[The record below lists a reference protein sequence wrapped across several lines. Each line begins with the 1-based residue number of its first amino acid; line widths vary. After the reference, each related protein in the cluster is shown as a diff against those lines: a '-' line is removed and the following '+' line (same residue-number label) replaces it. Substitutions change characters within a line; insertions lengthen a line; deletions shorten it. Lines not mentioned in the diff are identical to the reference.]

1 MQPIAFCN
9 RCRGMKVGWN
19 KRYILHC
26 LACQEWVSKSYK
38 LLILTAV
45 LSSFV
50 FAFPVTTGVVLT
62 DPSSPRIARPG
73 VIAVAA
79 RLVPLPKK
87 GDISAT
93 VEKMLAGYVV
103 EKDRLV
109 RVTQAIMASSLK
121 YHVDPK
127 LVASIVIV
135 ESGANPFA
143 VSEADSVGVM
153 QIHLGTW
160 GKTADTENI
169 NLFKIED
176 NVDFGVRILRDYIA
190 SNGIWEGVARY
201 RGRLATPESQQEADD
216 YVRKVQ
222 GIYGVIPAK
231 ASF

>member
-50 FAFPVTTGVVLT
+50 FAFPVTTGIVLT
-62 DPSSPRIARPG
+62 DPVSPTVAP
-73 VIAVAA
+73 VAA
-79 RLVPLPKK
+79 QAGIGPVPIAKV
-87 GDISAT
+87 DFAAA
-93 VEKMLAGYVV
+93 VEKMLASNGV
-103 EKDRLV
+103 EKERLS
-109 RVTQAIMASSLK
+109 RVTQAIVASSQK

-135 ESGANPFA
+135 ESMANPFA

-160 GKTADTENI
+160 GRMADTENI
-169 NLFKIED
+169 NLFKVED

-201 RGRLATPESQQEADD
+201 KGRLDTPESQQAAED

-222 GIYGVIPAK
+222 GLYGVTPVK

>member
-19 KRYILHC
+19 TRYILHC
-26 LACQEWVSKSYK
+26 LACQEWLSKSYK
-38 LLILTAV
+38 LLILTVV

-50 FAFPVTTGVVLT
+50 FAFPITTGVVLT
-62 DPSSPRIARPG
+62 DLSSPKANPPIAEANLAP
-73 VIAVAA
+73 VSKPDV
-79 RLVPLPKK
+79 
-87 GDISAT
+87 SAS
-93 VEKMLAGYVV
+93 VEKILARYVG
-103 EKDRLV
+103 EKERLT
-109 RVTQAIMASSLK
+109 RVTHAIMASSARH
-121 YHVDPK
+121 HVDPR

-135 ESGANPFA
+135 ESRANPFA

-160 GKTADTENI
+160 GQIADTEDI

-190 SNGIWEGVARY
+190 SNGVWEGVARY
-201 RGRLATPESQQEADD
+201 KGRLDTPESQQAAED
-216 YVRKVQ
+216 YVHKVQ
-222 GIYGVIPAK
+222 GIYGLTPAK

>member
-19 KRYILHC
+19 RRYILHC

-38 LLILTAV
+38 LLILTVV

-50 FAFPVTTGVVLT
+50 FAFPVPTGVVLT
-62 DPSSPRIARPG
+62 DPMTSTVAPAAVVRATLAAAPKPDVSPA
-73 VIAVAA
+73 
-79 RLVPLPKK
+79 
-87 GDISAT
+87 
-93 VEKMLAGYVV
+93 VEKMLAANGVDK
-103 EKDRLV
+103 ERLS
-109 RVTQAIMASSLK
+109 RVTRAIMASSDK

-135 ESGANPFA
+135 ESRANPFA
-143 VSEADSVGVM
+143 VSNADSVGVM

-160 GKTADTENI
+160 GKMADTENI

-176 NVDFGVRILRDYIA
+176 NIDFGVRILRDYIA
-190 SNGIWEGVARY
+190 PYGTWEGVARY
-201 RGRLATPESQQEADD
+201 RGWLDTPESQQEADD

-222 GIYGVIPAK
+222 TLYGVTPK
-231 ASF
+231 ASS

>member
-1 MQPIAFCN
+1 
-9 RCRGMKVGWN
+9 MKVGWN

-26 LACQEWVSKSYK
+26 LACQEWISKSYK

-50 FAFPVTTGVVLT
+50 FAFPVTTAVVST
-62 DPSSPRIARPG
+62 DLSDPKVAPSIVEAS
-73 VIAVAA
+73 V
-79 RLVPLPKK
+79 VPLPKA
-87 GDISAT
+87 GMSAVVET
-93 VEKMLAGYVV
+93 MLARYGVEK
-103 EKDRLV
+103 KRLT
-109 RVTQAIMASSLK
+109 RVTHAIMTSSVK

-135 ESGANPFA
+135 ESRANPFA
-143 VSEADSVGVM
+143 VSDSDSVGVM

-160 GKTADTENI
+160 GQTADTENI

-190 SNGIWEGVARY
+190 GNGIWEGVARY
-201 RGRLATPESQQEADD
+201 KGRLETPESQQAADE

-222 GIYGVIPAK
+222 GVYGVIPAK

>member
-50 FAFPVTTGVVLT
+50 FAFPVTTGIVLT
-62 DPSSPRIARPG
+62 DPARPK
-73 VIAVAA
+73 IAVAA
-79 RLVPLPKK
+79 VGASLLPLPKAE
-87 GDISAT
+87 ISAK
-93 VEKMLAGYVV
+93 VEKMLAGYGV
-103 EKDRLV
+103 EKERLA

-143 VSEADSVGVM
+143 VSDMDSVGVM

-160 GKTADTENI
+160 AHVADTENI

-201 RGRLATPESQQEADD
+201 KGRLDTPESQQAADD

-222 GIYGVIPAK
+222 GIYGISSSK

>member
-50 FAFPVTTGVVLT
+50 FAFPVTTGIVLT
-62 DPSSPRIARPG
+62 DPARPK
-73 VIAVAA
+73 IAVAA
-79 RLVPLPKK
+79 VGASLLPLPKAE
-87 GDISAT
+87 ISAK
-93 VEKMLAGYVV
+93 VEKMLAGYGV
-103 EKDRLV
+103 EKERLA

-143 VSEADSVGVM
+143 VSDMDSVGVM

-160 GKTADTENI
+160 AHVADTENI

-190 SNGIWEGVARY
+190 GNGIWEGVARY
-201 RGRLATPESQQEADD
+201 NGRLDTPESQQAADD

-222 GIYGVIPAK
+222 GIYGIAPAK

>member
-1 MQPIAFCN
+1 MQPIAFCS

-26 LACQEWVSKSYK
+26 LTCQEWLSKSYK

-62 DPSSPRIARPG
+62 DLSGPRLAPSLTEASMGPRPKAD
-73 VIAVAA
+73 VSAVVQDMLI
-79 RLVPLPKK
+79 RY
-87 GDISAT
+87 G
-93 VEKMLAGYVV
+93 VEK
-103 EKDRLV
+103 ERLT
-109 RVTQAIMASSLK
+109 RVTQAIMASSVK
-121 YHVDPK
+121 YKMDPK

-135 ESGANPFA
+135 ESRANPFA
-143 VSEADSVGVM
+143 VSGMESIGVM
-153 QIHLGTW
+153 QIHLPTW
-160 GKTADTENI
+160 GNVADTEDI

-190 SNGIWEGVARY
+190 GAGIWEGVARY
-201 RGRLATPESQQEADD
+201 RGRLDTPESQRAAAD

-222 GIYGVIPAK
+222 GVYGVTLAK
-231 ASF
+231 ASLD

>member
-1 MQPIAFCN
+1 MQPISFCN

-50 FAFPVTTGVVLT
+50 FAFPVTTGIVLT
-62 DPSSPRIARPG
+62 DPARPK
-73 VIAVAA
+73 IAVAA
-79 RLVPLPKK
+79 VGASLLPLPKAE
-87 GDISAT
+87 ISAN
-93 VEKMLAGYVV
+93 VEKMLAGYGV
-103 EKDRLV
+103 EKERLA

-143 VSEADSVGVM
+143 VSDMDSV
-153 QIHLGTW
+153 
-160 GKTADTENI
+160 
-169 NLFKIED
+169 
-176 NVDFGVRILRDYIA
+176 
-190 SNGIWEGVARY
+190 
-201 RGRLATPESQQEADD
+201 
-216 YVRKVQ
+216 
-222 GIYGVIPAK
+222 
-231 ASF
+231 

>member
-62 DPSSPRIARPG
+62 DPVTP
-73 VIAVAA
+73 AVVVPVVAKPATAA
-79 RLVPLPKK
+79 PKDD
-87 GDISAT
+87 GAASI
-93 VEKMLAGYVV
+93 ERMLARHGVV
-103 EKDRLV
+103 KERLA
-109 RVTQAIMASSLK
+109 RVAQAIVASSLK
-121 YHVDPK
+121 HRVDPK

-135 ESGANPFA
+135 ESMANPFA
-143 VSEADSVGVM
+143 VSEKDSVGVM

-160 GKTADTENI
+160 GKIADTENI
-169 NLFKIED
+169 NLFKVED

-190 SNGIWEGVARY
+190 DNGIWEGVARY
-201 RGRLATPESQQEADD
+201 KGRINTPESYQEADD

-222 GIYGVIPAK
+222 GIYGATPLK
-231 ASF
+231 AAF

>member
-26 LACQEWVSKSYK
+26 LACQEWLNKSYK

-50 FAFPVTTGVVLT
+50 FAFPVSTGIALTNLGGPKGAPSVAEAGVVPVAKADL
-62 DPSSPRIARPG
+62 AA
-73 VIAVAA
+73 AVQNMLSKYGAEKE
-79 RLVPLPKK
+79 RL
-87 GDISAT
+87 A
-93 VEKMLAGYVV
+93 
-103 EKDRLV
+103 
-109 RVTQAIMASSLK
+109 RVTQAIMASSTK

-135 ESGANPFA
+135 ESRANPFA
-143 VSEADSVGVM
+143 VSDMDSVGIM

-160 GKTADTENI
+160 GQIADTEDI

-176 NVDFGVRILRDYIA
+176 NIDFGVRILRDYIA
-190 SNGIWEGVARY
+190 SNGTWEGVARY
-201 RGRLATPESQQEADD
+201 KGRLETPESQQAADD

-222 GIYGVIPAK
+222 GIYGVTPAK

>member
-19 KRYILHC
+19 RRYVLHC
-26 LACQEWVSKSYK
+26 LACQEWVAKSYK
-38 LLILTAV
+38 LLILTVV

-50 FAFPVTTGVVLT
+50 FAFPVNTGVDLAGRT
-62 DPSSPRIARPG
+62 APIMSARG
-73 VIAVAA
+73 SEVVAA
-79 RLVPLPKK
+79 PGPRFH
-87 GDISAT
+87 GAAA
-93 VEKMLAGYVV
+93 VEKMLALHGVGK
-103 EKDRLV
+103 ERLS

-121 YHVDPK
+121 YQVDPK
-127 LVASIVIV
+127 LVASIAIV
-135 ESGANPFA
+135 ESMANPFA

-169 NLFKIED
+169 NLFKVED
-176 NVDFGVRILRDYIA
+176 NVDFGVRILRDYIVG
-190 SNGIWEGVARY
+190 NGIWEGVARY
-201 RGRLATPESQQEADD
+201 KGRIDTPESYQEADD

-222 GIYGVIPAK
+222 GIYGVTPLN

>member
-1 MQPIAFCN
+1 MQPIAFCT

-50 FAFPVTTGVVLT
+50 FAFPITTGIVLT
-62 DPSSPRIARPG
+62 DSSSPKVVAPAI
-73 VIAVAA
+73 VAA
-79 RLVPLPKK
+79 SLVPVPKSD
-87 GDISAT
+87 GSAA
-93 VEKMLAGYVV
+93 VEQMLARYGVDK
-103 EKDRLV
+103 ERLT

-121 YHVDPK
+121 YKVDPK
-127 LVASIVIV
+127 LVASIVII
-135 ESGANPFA
+135 ESRAEPFA

-160 GKTADTENI
+160 AQIADTENI

-190 SNGIWEGVARY
+190 TNGIWEGVARY
-201 RGRLATPESQQEADD
+201 KGRLATPESQQAADD

-222 GIYGVIPAK
+222 NIYGVTPAK

>member
-26 LACQEWVSKSYK
+26 LACQEWLSKSYK

-50 FAFPVTTGVVLT
+50 FAFPVTTGIVLT
-62 DPSSPRIARPG
+62 DLSNPKVGPS
-73 VIAVAA
+73 VAEA
-79 RLVPLPKK
+79 SVVPLPKAEV
-87 GDISAT
+87 SAA
-93 VEKMLAGYVV
+93 VEKMLAGYGV
-103 EKDRLV
+103 EKEHLT
-109 RVTQAIMASSLK
+109 RVTQAIMASSVK
-121 YHVDPK
+121 YRVDPR
-127 LVASIVIV
+127 LVASIVII
-135 ESGANPFA
+135 ESRANPFA

-160 GKTADTENI
+160 GQIAVAQNI

-201 RGRLATPESQQEADD
+201 KGRLDTPESHQAADD
-216 YVRKVQ
+216 YIRKVQ
-222 GIYGVIPAK
+222 GIYGMTPAK

>member
-26 LACQEWVSKSYK
+26 LSCQEWLSKSYK

-62 DPSSPRIARPG
+62 DLTEAEVTPS
-73 VIAVAA
+73 VAA
-79 RLVPLPKK
+79 ASPEPLPKAELSTAIQSMLARY
-87 GDISAT
+87 G
-93 VEKMLAGYVV
+93 VEK
-103 EKDRLV
+103 ERLV
-109 RVTQAIMASSLK
+109 RVTEAILVSAAK
-121 YHVDPK
+121 YRIDPK

-135 ESGANPFA
+135 ESRADPFA
-143 VSEADSVGVM
+143 VSDMDSVGIM
-153 QIHLGTW
+153 QIHIHTW
-160 GKTADTENI
+160 GKIADTENI

-190 SNGIWEGVARY
+190 SNGTWEGVARY
-201 RGRLATPESQQEADD
+201 KGRLDTPESNQAADD

-222 GIYGVIPAK
+222 GIYGITPAK

>member
-1 MQPIAFCN
+1 MQPIAFCT

-38 LLILTAV
+38 MLILTAV
-45 LSSFV
+45 LSSFL
-50 FAFPVTTGVVLT
+50 FAFPVTTGIVLT
-62 DPSSPRIARPG
+62 DLSSPK
-73 VIAVAA
+73 VVAA
-79 RLVPLPKK
+79 PVVAAAASLVPLPKAD
-87 GDISAT
+87 GSAA
-93 VEKMLAGYVV
+93 VEQMLARYGV
-103 EKDRLV
+103 EKDRLT

-121 YHVDPK
+121 YKVDPK
-127 LVASIVIV
+127 LVASIVII
-135 ESGANPFA
+135 ESRADPFA

-160 GKTADTENI
+160 AEIADTENI

-201 RGRLATPESQQEADD
+201 KGRLATPESQQAAED

-222 GIYGVIPAK
+222 NIYGVTPAK

>member
-50 FAFPVTTGVVLT
+50 FAFPVTTGIVLT
-62 DPSSPRIARPG
+62 DPARPK
-73 VIAVAA
+73 IAAPAVVHAS
-79 RLVPLPKK
+79 LLPLAE

-93 VEKMLAGYVV
+93 VEKMLAGYGV
-103 EKDRLV
+103 EKERLV

-135 ESGANPFA
+135 ESRANPFA
-143 VSEADSVGVM
+143 VSDMDSVGVM

-160 GKTADTENI
+160 AHTADIENI

-176 NVDFGVRILRDYIA
+176 NVDFGVRILRYYIA
-190 SNGIWEGVARY
+190 SNGTW
-201 RGRLATPESQQEADD
+201 
-216 YVRKVQ
+216 
-222 GIYGVIPAK
+222 
-231 ASF
+231 

>member
-38 LLILTAV
+38 LLILTVV

-50 FAFPVTTGVVLT
+50 FAFPVNTGVVLT
-62 DPSSPRIARPG
+62 DPVAPIISAPVAEASVVPSPRFDG
-73 VIAVAA
+73 AA
-79 RLVPLPKK
+79 
-87 GDISAT
+87 A
-93 VEKMLAGYVV
+93 VEKMLALHGVA
-103 EKDRLV
+103 KDRLP

-121 YHVDPK
+121 YSVDPK

-135 ESGANPFA
+135 ESMANPFA

-160 GKTADTENI
+160 GKIADTENI
-169 NLFKIED
+169 NLFKVED

-190 SNGIWEGVARY
+190 DNGIWEGVVRY
-201 RGRLATPESQQEADD
+201 KGRLDTPESHQEADD

-222 GIYGVIPAK
+222 GIYGITPLK

>member
-50 FAFPVTTGVVLT
+50 FAFPVTTNIVLT
-62 DPSSPRIARPG
+62 DPAGPKMAPAVVRASLLPLAKPDIA
-73 VIAVAA
+73 
-79 RLVPLPKK
+79 
-87 GDISAT
+87 AT
-93 VEKMLAGYVV
+93 VEKMLAAYGVGK
-103 EKDRLV
+103 ERLA
-109 RVTQAIMASSLK
+109 RVTQAIVTSSLK

-143 VSEADSVGVM
+143 VSDMDSVGVM

-160 GKTADTENI
+160 GHVADTEDI

-190 SNGIWEGVARY
+190 NNGIWEGVARY
-201 RGRLATPESQQEADD
+201 KGRLDTPESQQAADD

-222 GIYGVIPAK
+222 GIYGIAPAK